1 MKDSFEK
8 IINDLKSL
16 TKHLEELQ
24 CSANEDINTEKEEKA
39 EKIITIEEVRAV
51 LAEKSREGKV
61 KEVKALIQKHGAE
74 KLTALKPDCYKEI
87 LKEAGEL

>member
-1 MKDSFEK
+1 MKNSFTK

-24 CSANEDINTEKEEKA
+24 DVPNENKSDEEEKKTEKV
-39 EKIITIEEVRAV
+39 ITIEEVRAV

-74 KLTALKPDCYKEI
+74 KLTALNPDCYKEI

>member
-1 MKDSFEK
+1 MKNSFSK

-24 CSANEDINTEKEEKA
+24 DGTNENKSDEEDKKTEKV
-39 EKIITIEEVRAV
+39 ITIEEVRAV

-74 KLTALKPDCYKEI
+74 KLTALNPDCYKEI
-87 LKEAGEL
+87 LKEAEEL